1 MATGVIVP
9 GSAAPRATSAQR
21 KVIIASTLGTAF
33 SWYDFNLFA
42 ALSPLIGQ
50 HFLPVSD
57 NNTDLVFALLAFSA
71 GFIVRPLGAVL
82 FGRLGD
88 AIGRKFAFLVSMLT
102 MGLATFGVGLLPG
115 YAAIG
120 IAAPLLL
127 TGLRL
132 LQGLAVGGEY
142 GGAVV
147 YVAEHAPPDRRGAFT
162 AFVQTTA
169 TLGLLLSLIV
179 TLATRT
185 ALGEASFA
193 AWGWRMPFLLS
204 FVLLAISVWMRVSL
218 QESPL
223 FTRMA
228 AHGELSKAPLTQAFG
243 QWQNLKRVLLA
254 LFGLVTGFGV
264 IWYAT
269 QVYVLLFLTQ
279 TLKVAGATA
288 TALVSVPLC
297 LAIPLFLVFGWLSD
311 RIGRKGL
318 IVTGLLLA
326 ALSLFPVFRA
336 PTHYANP
343 QLEAALKAAPVVV
356 VADPNDCQFQFN
368 PTGTKRFT
376 SSCDIAKQKLV
387 AASVNFHTEPAPLGA
402 VALVRVGERVLA
414 SFDAA
419 ALSPQDAQV
428 QDAAFTR
435 DLTEAVRAA
444 GYPAQADPAQ
454 INTGMVMLLVFG
466 LVFCLTM
473 AYGPVA
479 AMLVEL
485 FPARVRYCSVSL
497 AYHIGTSW
505 FGGLVP
511 SLGFALVAYTGD
523 IYDGLWFPVVVAL
536 SSVLIGALFL
546 NDRAGLDA

>member
-9 GSAAPRATSAQR
+9 GSTAPRATSAQR

-57 NNTDLVFALLAFSA
+57 NNTDLAFALLAFSA
-71 GFIVRPLGAVL
+71 GFLVRPLGAVV

-102 MGLATFGVGLLPG
+102 MGLATFGVCLLPG
-115 YAAIG
+115 YGIVG

-127 TGLRL
+127 IGLRL

-318 IVTGLLLA
+318 IVTGLFLA

-336 PTHYANP
+336 LTHYANP

-356 VADPNDCQFQFN
+356 VADPDDCQFQFN

-387 AASVNFHTEPAPLGA
+387 AASVNFHSETAPLGA
-402 VALVRVGERVLA
+402 VALVRMGERVLA

-435 DLTEAVRAA
+435 ALTEAVRAA

-454 INTGMVMLLVFG
+454 INTAMVMLLVFVP
-466 LVFCLTM
+466 VFCLTM

-479 AMLVEL
+479 ALLVEL
-485 FPARVRYCSVSL
+485 FPARVRYCSISL
-497 AYHIGTSW
+497 PYHIGTSW

-523 IYDGLWFPVVVAL
+523 IYDGLWFLVVVAL

>member
-50 HFLPVSD
+50 QFFPDLD
-57 NNTDLVFALLAFSA
+57 DNTDLAFALLAFSA
-71 GFIVRPLGAVL
+71 GFLVRPLGAVV

-115 YAAIG
+115 YETIG

-127 TGLRL
+127 IGLRL

-142 GGAVV
+142 GGAVI
-147 YVAEHAPPDRRGAFT
+147 YVAEHAPPERRGAFT

-169 TLGLLLSLIV
+169 SLGLLLSLIV

-288 TALVSVPLC
+288 TALVSVPLA
-297 LAIPLFLVFGWLSD
+297 LAIPLFVVFGWLSD

-336 PTHYANP
+336 LTHYANP
-343 QLEAALKAAPVVV
+343 QLEAALQAAPVVV
-356 VADPNDCQFQFN
+356 VADPNACQFQFN

-387 AASVNFHTEPAPLGA
+387 AASVNFRTEPAPLGA

-419 ALSPQDAQV
+419 KLSPQDAQV

-536 SSVLIGALFL
+536 SSVLIGAVFL
-546 NDRAGLDA
+546 NDRTGLDA

>member
-1 MATGVIVP
+1 M
-9 GSAAPRATSAQR
+9 
-21 KVIIASTLGTAF
+21 
-33 SWYDFNLFA
+33 
-42 ALSPLIGQ
+42 
-50 HFLPVSD
+50 
-57 NNTDLVFALLAFSA
+57 
-71 GFIVRPLGAVL
+71 
-82 FGRLGD
+82 
-88 AIGRKFAFLVSMLT
+88 
-102 MGLATFGVGLLPG
+102 
-115 YAAIG
+115 
-120 IAAPLLL
+120 
-127 TGLRL
+127 
-132 LQGLAVGGEY
+132 
-142 GGAVV
+142 
-147 YVAEHAPPDRRGAFT
+147 
-162 AFVQTTA
+162 
-169 TLGLLLSLIV
+169 
-179 TLATRT
+179 
-185 ALGEASFA
+185 
-193 AWGWRMPFLLS
+193 
-204 FVLLAISVWMRVSL
+204 
-218 QESPL
+218 
-223 FTRMA
+223 
-228 AHGELSKAPLTQAFG
+228 SKAPLTQAFG

-336 PTHYANP
+336 LTHYANP

-356 VADPNDCQFQFN
+356 VADPNACQFQFN

-387 AASVNFHTEPAPLGA
+387 AASVNFRTEPAPLGA

-435 DLTEAVRAA
+435 ALTEAVRAA

-473 AYGPVA
+473 AYGPAA

-536 SSVLIGALFL
+536 SSVLIGAVFL

>member
-1 MATGVIVP
+1 
-9 GSAAPRATSAQR
+9 
-21 KVIIASTLGTAF
+21 
-33 SWYDFNLFA
+33 
-42 ALSPLIGQ
+42 
-50 HFLPVSD
+50 
-57 NNTDLVFALLAFSA
+57 
-71 GFIVRPLGAVL
+71 
-82 FGRLGD
+82 
-88 AIGRKFAFLVSMLT
+88 
-102 MGLATFGVGLLPG
+102 
-115 YAAIG
+115 
-120 IAAPLLL
+120 
-127 TGLRL
+127 
-132 LQGLAVGGEY
+132 
-142 GGAVV
+142 
-147 YVAEHAPPDRRGAFT
+147 
-162 AFVQTTA
+162 
-169 TLGLLLSLIV
+169 
-179 TLATRT
+179 
-185 ALGEASFA
+185 
-193 AWGWRMPFLLS
+193 
-204 FVLLAISVWMRVSL
+204 MRVSL

-297 LAIPLFLVFGWLSD
+297 LALPLFVVFGWLSD

-336 PTHYANP
+336 LTHYANP
-343 QLEAALKAAPVVV
+343 QLEAALQAAPVVV

-402 VALVRVGERVLA
+402 VALVRVGDRVLA

-419 ALSPQDAQV
+419 KLSPQDAQV

-435 DLTEAVRAA
+435 DLTGAVRAA